1 MFSVIMR
8 ERGAWSVSASECDF
22 LISTFTTSLLFYLLQ
37 IFLGYKI
44 FLLHF
49 YILFHFYFTPCSALN
64 AAMRVNVSV
73 LVRHCIF
80 NLSAFIKAAMFLK
93 RIIYFRCMST
103 RAAAGEAK

>member
-44 FLLHF
+44 FL
-49 YILFHFYFTPCSALN
+49 FHFYFTPCSALN

-73 LVRHCIF
+73 LVRHCTF
-80 NLSAFIKAAMFLK
+80 QPVRL
-93 RIIYFRCMST
+93 Y
-103 RAAAGEAK
+103 